1 MDDSIT
7 PPILQLPVEL
17 RSAFFDILLR
27 EIRAVYYRELDAIGS
42 NCGISTAASRQQAA
56 TAFLNLTLVN
66 KQFNYEVESAWAGS
80 NGNKFVVLVHD
91 TLQPGKVTKL
101 RDCLRTR
108 AVVDKARSCKIGGH
122 SGVRAGMAL
131 PDYSIQLNLRERSSP
146 GYSFTWQHH
155 VARDWLN
162 LPDGRYDR
170 MVIEV
175 EEQVNLMV
183 AERERMEGA
192 SALTWEGMERVLQA
206 FLLN

>member
-17 RSAFFDILLR
+17 RSAFFEILLR
-27 EIRAVYYRELDAIGS
+27 EIRAVYYREQDANRT

-66 KQFNYEVESAWAGS
+66 KQFNYEVESAWAGA

-91 TLQPGKVTKL
+91 TLQPGKVTGL
-101 RDCLRTR
+101 RDSVRTR
-108 AVVDKARSCKIGGH
+108 AVVDNTPSCKIGGY

-131 PDYSIQLNLRERSSP
+131 PDYSIQLTLRERSSP

-155 VARDWLN
+155 VARNWLN

-170 MVIEV
+170 MVVEV
-175 EEQVNLMV
+175 EEQIKAMV
-183 AERERMEGA
+183 MERERTDGA
-192 SALTWEGMERVLQA
+192 SALTWKGMERVLKV